1 MDKNKI
7 EIWKTIKDYPDYQ
20 ISNFGR
26 VKSFKKCRGSNE
38 RILKPRKGK
47 YGYLNISLRKNN
59 KLMTFTIH
67 RLVLMHFK
75 PIDNP
80 ELFQCNHINGNKL
93 NNNIDNLEWYTR
105 SENAK
110 HAYRIGL
117 MSNPMIGKH
126 HSKETKNKIREKCIG
141 NNSSR
146 HVLTEDEVREIKIL
160 LKEKKLLQKEIAK
173 IYKISE
179 ITISNIKLNKRWKY
193 V

>member
-1 MDKNKI
+1 MNKDKI
-7 EIWKTIKDYPDYQ
+7 EIWKEIELYSDYQ
-20 ISNFGR
+20 ISDLGR

-67 RLVLMHFK
+67 RLVLMYFK
-75 PIDNP
+75 PIDTP
-80 ELFQCNHINGNKL
+80 ELFQCNHIDGNKQ
-93 NNNIDNLEWYTR
+93 NNYINNLEWCTR

-117 MSNPMIGKH
+117 MSNPMTGKH

-146 HVLTEDEVREIKIL
+146 HILTEDEVREIKIL

-173 IYKISE
+173 IYNVGSNIISM
-179 ITISNIKLNKRWKY
+179 IKLNKRWKY